1 MALRLAVRLNWAQPD
16 RVGPGGQAMGEP
28 TTGGELQVIVD
39 KDALCA
45 ELSIPNVICAE
56 QFTVEAL
63 VEVLTSVQV
72 EITDAVRTALEELV
86 ANPPGKDQPHRVKV
100 AVAMAPIHGTD
111 GHLEWLVEEEHR
123 PPVQPDGSISFYEQS
138 AYTMVSA
145 EQIIGRI
152 VPPTDGEEG
161 RNVLGQPIPCKK
173 GQPIDPRFDE
183 TIVVNGA
190 AELVAQIDGVFLRE
204 GPRATIRAT
213 LEVPGYVDFST
224 GNIDFHGNVI
234 VRKGVRDLF
243 HIRSTGGIDI
253 KGLVEA
259 ATLDCDE
266 DLVLAGGMAGREHGL
281 IRCKSNV
288 IARHLNGTRLEVQ
301 GDLLFEKEMINC
313 NATVRG
319 SVKSPK
325 GAIIGGTLDGA
336 RDLEV
341 AVLGSSAGVDTTLQL
356 GSLSLLRARVCKLDD
371 VVQQLGYVL
380 KALLQQREQLV
391 PAAKRRQPGGLDRLA
406 KVIDDIRNVD
416 EQMKEAQRKRDE
428 VAAQIEMLL
437 AFKVTITGMLH
448 AGVIF
453 AISRQPLRV
462 FMDVIGPLII
472 TIAESGQVLVHPD
485 GAAVIPIEK
494 ITRPHSATA
503 ATAA

>member
-1 MALRLAVRLNWAQPD
+1 
-16 RVGPGGQAMGEP
+16 MGEP
-28 TTGGELQVIVD
+28 TTRGELQVIVD

-45 ELSIPNVICAE
+45 ELTIPHQICPE
-56 QFTVEAL
+56 QFTVEGL
-63 VEVLTSVQV
+63 VEALTSVQV
-72 EITDAVRTALEELV
+72 EITDAVRAALEKLV
-86 ANPPGKDQPHRVKV
+86 ANPPGNDQPHRVKV
-100 AVAMAPIHGTD
+100 AEAIQPIHGAD
-111 GHLEWLVEEEHR
+111 GHLEWLVEEKHP

-145 EQIIGRI
+145 GQIIGRI

-183 TIVVNGA
+183 TIVVNA
-190 AELVAQIDGVFLRE
+190 EAELVAQLDGVFLRE
-204 GPRATIRAT
+204 GARATIRAT

-253 KGLVEA
+253 KALVEA

-266 DLVLAGGMAGREHGL
+266 DLILAGGMAGREHGF
-281 IRCKSNV
+281 IRCKGNV
-288 IARHLNGTRLEVQ
+288 IARHLNGTNLEVQ

-325 GAIIGGTLDGA
+325 GALIGGSLAGA
-336 RDLEV
+336 RDLEL

-356 GSLSLLRARVCKLDD
+356 GSLSLLRARACKLDD
-371 VVQQLGYVL
+371 VVLQLGYVL
-380 KALLQQREQLV
+380 QALLQQRQQLV
-391 PAAKRRQPGGLDRLA
+391 PAAKRQQQGGRDRLA
-406 KVIDDIRNVD
+406 KVIEDIRNAD
-416 EQMKEAQRKRDE
+416 EQMKEAKRKRDE
-428 VAAQIEMLL
+428 AAALIETLL
-437 AFKVTITGMLH
+437 AFKVTISSMLH
-448 AGVIF
+448 VGVIF

-462 FMDVIGPLII
+462 FMDVIGPLSI
-472 TIAESGQVLVHPD
+472 TIAQSGQVLVHPED
-485 GAAVIPIEK
+485 AAAIPIEK
-494 ITRPHSATA
+494 ITRPHGASA